1 MFNWFRDRNYQEEAD
16 YFIQCLRDLKAKELQ
31 APMTCPRCSTKS
43 LFIGTHLNH
52 GDLFCCPKCEI
63 IDSEGINGALIWHYA
78 SSRLWED
85 EELERPIENVKV
97 IMDRQILWRKLNA

>member
-1 MFNWFRDRNYQEEAD
+1 MFKFRNAKEEAD
-16 YFIQCLRDLKAKELQ
+16 YFIEQLHVLKAKEKQ
-31 APMTCPRCSTKS
+31 KPMNFPRCSTKS

-52 GDLFCCPKCEI
+52 GDLFCCPKCKI
-63 IDSEGINGALIWHYA
+63 IDSNGVNGALIWHYS

-85 EELERPIENVKV
+85 KELQEPQENVKV